1 MESEKHFSGEYEQ
14 LQALRHNVQDLETL
28 LAIREEELEE
38 WRAKTGTIA
47 SLNSRI
53 ETQLLAMDQMQQRI
67 SEEMQQKQGALRR
80 EAALENELIQGIETE
95 KAYYAL
101 QSAVDHLSAEL
112 KHVQDQLTELSDAIQ
127 SAAALKNRVAELE
140 SELDIQRMENYFLK
154 NPETE

>member
-1 MESEKHFSGEYEQ
+1 MESEKQISGEPEPM
-14 LQALRHNVQDLETL
+14 QALRHNVQDLETL

-47 SLNSRI
+47 SLYSRI
-53 ETQLLAMDQMQQRI
+53 ETQLLAMEQMQLRI
-67 SEEMQQKQGALRR
+67 GEEMQEKQGALRR

-101 QSAVDHLSAEL
+101 QTAVEHLSAEL
-112 KHVQDQLTELSDAIQ
+112 KHVQDQLNELTEAIR
-127 SAAALKNRVAELE
+127 STASLKKRVAELE